1 MVLILMYILSC
12 ATMANQETIQPEKYL
27 NKIIDIP
34 QCAQRRV
41 SEPSRLASRATS
53 AEFNVALKCCTA
65 SAFDSHFID
74 GWKKHGTKHSPI

>member
-1 MVLILMYILSC
+1 
-12 ATMANQETIQPEKYL
+12 MANPETIQPEKYL

-41 SEPSRLASRATS
+41 SEPSRLANRATS

>member
-1 MVLILMYILSC
+1 
-12 ATMANQETIQPEKYL
+12 MANQEIIQPEKYL

-41 SEPSRLASRATS
+41 SKASRATS
-53 AEFNVALKCCTA
+53 TEFNVALKCCTA